1 MAIQICGI
9 WVTSNNEKTFSCKK
23 HFIFWILNNSFTF
36 WCKKIWTFDVKTVIA
51 VIQAY
56 IGVTLFHSRF
66 ATSCVS
72 NWSCQISCLT
82 SSVYLRFSLLLR
94 RHGSL
99 LMVEEKCTSIN
110 WNWWSFRM
118 VELTIKLTERQH
130 VMPKGQCQTPLQRKT
145 SWVTG
150 IIGWYFDIWL
160 LFQLSKGI
168 RRYQEMR
175 RFCCLL

>member
-1 MAIQICGI
+1 MQE
-9 WVTSNNEKTFSCKK
+9 N
-23 HFIFWILNNSFTF
+23 LNF
-36 WCKKIWTFDVKTVIA
+36 WCKNS
-51 VIQAY
+51 Y
-56 IGVTLFHSRF
+56 RCY
-66 ATSCVS
+66 TSIYRCHAIPFSFCHELCFKLILSDLMS
-72 NWSCQISCLT
+72 NFL
-82 SSVYLRFSLLLR
+82 YLRFSLLLR

-175 RFCCLL
+175 RFCCLLLDLGKLCQWKNPLCQLKLRKLY